1 MHPLSPPATTF
12 RVESPSRNVRLSF
25 TVVGRH
31 SHKGRRVAVGSRARV
46 PDRPVQGGPY
56 RVQVLDRMLSML
68 DVLAQSD
75 SDLGPTELGE
85 RLSLHRSTTHR
96 LLKVLERHQLIR
108 KSQVEGKYALGIKL
122 FELGN
127 RVVSQ
132 FDLAPRSQPFLRR
145 LVDLAG
151 ETAHVC
157 VLNDA
162 EMVSVAN
169 VEGPWTLRT
178 PSTVGRRTPLYC
190 TSVGKVLL
198 AYLPTAEQSLLL
210 DRVKFLASHQA
221 NDHDSRCARNRT
233 EADSPARVWHRQRR
247 NRGRTQVYRCAHIQ
261 SPRGH
266 RCGHFRRR
274 TRVSRDQTASAG
286 NRPGGQGGR
295 TRPLA

>member
-1 MHPLSPPATTF
+1 
-12 RVESPSRNVRLSF
+12 
-25 TVVGRH
+25 
-31 SHKGRRVAVGSRARV
+31 
-46 PDRPVQGGPY
+46 
-56 RVQVLDRMLSML
+56 MLSIL
-68 DVLAQSD
+68 DLLAQSD

-108 KSQVEGKYALGIKL
+108 KNQVAGKYGLGIKL

-198 AYLPTAEQSLLL
+198 AYLPKAEQSQLL
-210 DRVKFLASHQA
+210 DRVTFL
-221 NDHDSRCARNRT
+221 
-233 EADSPARVWHRQRR
+233 
-247 NRGRTQVYRCAHIQ
+247 
-261 SPRGH
+261 
-266 RCGHFRRR
+266 RR
-274 TRVSRDQTASAG
+274 TRRTITTRAALETELKLIRRRGFGIDNEEIEEGLRCIGAPIFNHRGDIAAAISVAGPVFRVTRQRLPEIVRAVTAAGRDLSHELG
-286 NRPGGQGGR
+286 YRP
-295 TRPLA
+295 